1 MNINKEFSPLG
12 FRCLGSC
19 GGHIPKE
26 CASAHS
32 LGCLMGY
39 HLRPFTVF
47 DKKLTVL
54 AQGHRPLTPT
64 LKEMENSK
72 ISLPIICIFSKQ
84 CMLPSTQPFKPD
96 TEEQASFLS
105 APSFQFIEAFQLY
118 LQAGLELAVVPI
130 PTARSE
136 SRVLSTCV
144 TSAPQM
150 GCPAS
155 ILFHFQFILYTAPEP
170 FLSNIKWDHVTL
182 LMKSLQCLLIY

>member
-1 MNINKEFSPLG
+1 
-12 FRCLGSC
+12 
-19 GGHIPKE
+19 
-26 CASAHS
+26 
-32 LGCLMGY
+32 MGY

-54 AQGHRPLTPT
+54 AQGHRLLTPT
-64 LKEMENSK
+64 LKEMEKSK
-72 ISLPIICIFSKQ
+72 ISPPIICIFFKQ
-84 CMLPSTQPFKPD
+84 RMLPSTRPFKPD
-96 TEEQASFLS
+96 TEKQASFLS

-130 PTARSE
+130 STARSE

-155 ILFHFQFILYTAPEP
+155 ILFRFQFILYTAPEP

-182 LMKSLQCLLIY
+182 LMKSLHFIDEISSMSPHLLE